1 MLNVRRRGENEGRQR
16 RVVAEAATAGRGK
29 EITLFPTS
37 SSSSSIVPISSRRV
51 VTLRSRPVAVH
62 AAVADP
68 AVGMPVPLSH

>member
-1 MLNVRRRGENEGRQR
+1 M
-16 RVVAEAATAGRGK
+16 AEAATAGRGK

-68 AVGMPVPLSH
+68 AVGMPLPLLDWNYCYYRVIIIIIIAI